1 MPPLIQFSSDRKD
14 RSADKHLIEDSIA
27 LRTITTLMALLGII
41 IAASLTESPLWLLTF
56 SVLGCTIGSWY
67 SYKMRYKNNLLGKIW
82 ISLGI
87 LIVAGLFFNEL
98 LVRIYANVADAR
110 TPLTQMLMALM
121 ALHSFDLPRR
131 RDLSLSALVGF
142 ILITAASTLSRDFSF
157 LIYFSVFFVLSA
169 IMFQLDCSSR
179 TVSRAFMNMAR
190 KSKVPESASEQNT
203 NSQAKVFQKN
213 KPVTIH
219 GLETRIIGNEKLSF
233 SKSASTMLL
242 IGLAM
247 ILCTLFCF
255 SIMPRYQVSLL
266 KQIRFGSGMNM
277 PFLGQISSPANLPQL
292 MSPDGSIRRQPNSY
306 YGFAESLDTNY
317 RGKLSDR
324 VVLRVQGGNGN
335 YLRGMAYDTFD
346 GKDWTM
352 SLPKKTTDCF
362 AAANHSFQIPL
373 KNSIFQNVHFRELLQ
388 VIYVEEDSSNLVV
401 YTNFPHQVYF
411 PAGKL
416 QVDTYGAIRSPVGV
430 QKDMVYTVSSNVPV
444 YNYERLRD
452 LAPPRGERHERWQKR
467 LTAYLQ
473 IPNIDP
479 KVVELARTTA
489 GEGGDF
495 AKAER
500 LCKFLISHYKYDL
513 DVGTTESGQDSV
525 SDFLLHKKR
534 GYCEHFASALAIM
547 CRTQNIPTRLVTG
560 YAPGEYN
567 PFTGF
572 WDVRLCDAHSWTE
585 VFIEGAGWIPMDATP
600 NGMGVGN
607 QTQEQASVFSYFES
621 RLFDALKNFS
631 ESRDGK
637 HLTAAVDSFIGS
649 AAKLAVSLSS
659 NLFNLLIGAALLALA
674 MSAVVLNSRGARYL
688 FHKLLGKLSP
698 SKSAVSSELRVHAA
712 ASAEYLKVL
721 SLLEE
726 FGVLKLPGDTAS
738 DIMQKLYLCPRSAEL
753 EEITFLETC
762 RAFFRSYSLA
772 RFGAAGELSEL
783 KHLSRQLHDL
793 AEKLSNQRSSASI
806 S

>member
-1 MPPLIQFSSDRKD
+1 MPPLIQFSSDR
-14 RSADKHLIEDSIA
+14 RGRTPDKHLIEDSIA

-41 IAASLTESPLWLLTF
+41 IAAGLTESPIWLLVF
-56 SVLGCTIGSWY
+56 SVIGCIVGSWY

-82 ISLGI
+82 ISVGI

-98 LVRIYANVADAR
+98 LVRINANVADAR

-190 KSKVPESASEQNT
+190 KEPYSASDHKA
-203 NSQAKVFQKN
+203 AKGKMIQKN
-213 KPVTIH
+213 HPVTIL
-219 GLETRIIGNEKLSF
+219 GLETRIIGSERVSF
-233 SKSASTMLL
+233 SKSAITMLL
-242 IGLAM
+242 IGMAM
-247 ILCTLFCF
+247 IFCTLFCF
-255 SIMPRYQVSLL
+255 SIMPRYQVSFL
-266 KQIRFGSGMNM
+266 KQIRFGSGINM

-362 AAANHSFQIPL
+362 AASNHAFQIPL

-401 YTNFPHQVYF
+401 YTNFPNQVYF
-411 PAGKL
+411 PAAKL

-444 YNYERLRD
+444 YDFERLRSM
-452 LAPPRGERHERWQKR
+452 PPPSGERHKRWQNR

-479 KVVELARTTA
+479 KVSALARTTA
-489 GEGGDF
+489 GAGGDF
-495 AKAER
+495 TKAER
-500 LCKFLISHYKYDL
+500 ICRFLISHYNYDM
-513 DVGTTESGQDSV
+513 DVATTKRGRDSV
-525 SDFLLHKKR
+525 SDFLLDKKR

-572 WDVRLCDAHSWTE
+572 WEIRLCDAHSWTE
-585 VFIEGAGWIPMDATP
+585 VFIEGAGWVPMDATP

-607 QTQEQASVFSYFES
+607 QTQEQSSVFSYFES
-621 RLFDALKNFS
+621 QFVVALKNFS
-631 ESRDGK
+631 ESEEGK
-637 HLTAAVDSFIGS
+637 QLSARVDSFIDNAG
-649 AAKLAVSLSS
+649 KLAVSLSS
-659 NLFNLLIGAALLALA
+659 NLSILLIGASLLALA
-674 MSAVVLNSRGARYL
+674 MSAVVLNFKGPRSIY
-688 FHKLLGKLSP
+688 HKLLGKLRP
-698 SKSAVSSELRVHAA
+698 SKSMNTELRLHAA
-712 ASAEYLKVL
+712 ASQEYLK
-721 SLLEE
+721 LLDLLAQ
-726 FGVLKLPGDTAS
+726 FGVWKGPGDTAS

-753 EEITFLETC
+753 EEIAFLETC
-762 RAFFRSYSLA
+762 RAFFRSYSQV

-783 KHLSRQLHDL
+783 KDLSRQLHDL
-793 AEKLSNQRSSASI
+793 AEKLTNQRSSASI